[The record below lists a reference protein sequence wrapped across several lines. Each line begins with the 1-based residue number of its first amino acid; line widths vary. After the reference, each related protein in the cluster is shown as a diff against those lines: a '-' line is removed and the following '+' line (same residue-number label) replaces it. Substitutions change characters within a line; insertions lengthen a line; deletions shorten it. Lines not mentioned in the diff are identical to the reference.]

1 MNFDEEETRN
11 LNGCNGETW
20 HKAMI
25 TAAGRQ
31 NCAVNGP
38 EWADSDEI
46 DSEDHIDIS
55 QGSGRI
61 REK

>member
-1 MNFDEEETRN
+1 MKRRQKTSLDVM
-11 LNGCNGETW
+11 GKHG
-20 HKAMI
+20 KAMI